1 MRHNGPPGPLLP
13 VLFGAGRER
22 LSLLEKRTE
31 VAGGLQVGILEKR
44 AEVAGG
50 LQVGIFGKRTEVAGG
65 LQVGIF
71 GKRTEVAGG
80 LQMGCY
86 GWTTAS
92 FLYSLPQPTRSG
104 CYGGVDG
111 TRSWRQFV

>member
-44 AEVAGG
+44 
-50 LQVGIFGKRTEVAGG
+50 TEVAGG
-65 LQVGIF
+65 LQVG
-71 GKRTEVAGG
+71 
-80 LQMGCY
+80 
-86 GWTTAS
+86 
-92 FLYSLPQPTRSG
+92 
-104 CYGGVDG
+104 CYGGVEDW
-111 TRSWRQFV
+111 TRSWQFVQKNDFGPAFFPNSLDLCRSGFCGLS